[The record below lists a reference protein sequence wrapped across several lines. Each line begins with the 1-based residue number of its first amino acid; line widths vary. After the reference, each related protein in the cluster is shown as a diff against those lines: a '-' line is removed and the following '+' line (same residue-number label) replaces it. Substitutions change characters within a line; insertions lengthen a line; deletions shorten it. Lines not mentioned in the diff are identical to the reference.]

1 MNIDPYYLLVISI
14 ELIDTIKYQTRRSIK
29 LVAIPLYVHKI
40 VFFCLFYGM
49 SANLRTVGN
58 SAYKNI
64 ILNTVNL

>member
-40 VFFCLFYGM
+40 VFFACFTECRQIYGRLATLHIKI
-49 SANLRTVGN
+49 S
-58 SAYKNI
+58 Y
-64 ILNTVNL
+64 